1 MPRVKIQVSVQNLSI
16 PQDERT
22 VFLGESVVKK
32 GKVPVGQPL
41 TLRFGSERQEVSVV
55 PVAHSS
61 ALRLSPS
68 LAAGLGLHHGVKLCL
83 KYRPGQRVL
92 AIGPLIGVMV
102 PRVHRNLPERP
113 FGSITA
119 FCRELTSACALY
131 GAHVFF
137 LTPEEMNGN
146 PRTVSGWTWD
156 GGWARRTFPVPDVVY
171 NRLTSR
177 RYEQRPNVQQFM
189 KDAKTRYGTI
199 IFNEKYLNKTE
210 VFDALYREEPLRAV
224 LPESHLFK
232 NYQMLKSMSSRYD
245 TLFLKPAAGSLGKG
259 IILLRREPDGLYSCH
274 YARQSGTRT
283 RTFESLP
290 AVFKTLS
297 GKLKTRRY
305 QIQQGLNLIQIGGR
319 PVDFRALVQRDESG
333 QWSITSIVG
342 RIAGERHF
350 VSNLA
355 RGGTLSTV
363 AGALARSNL
372 YAGLH
377 AFAQAKLRRCALDVA
392 KGIETQ
398 IDAHFAELGIDLAVD
413 TDGKVWLLEVNSKPS
428 KEDNTPLSADVRKI
442 RPSVKR
448 IVRYARHAARF

>member
-1 MPRVKIQVSVQNLSI
+1 MARMKVQVSIQNLGI
-16 PQDERT
+16 PLDERT

-32 GKVPVGQPL
+32 GKVPVGQPV
-41 TLRFGSERQEVSVV
+41 TLSFGSYRQEVCVASV
-55 PVAHSS
+55 ARSS
-61 ALRLSPS
+61 ALRLPPA
-68 LAAGLGLHHGVKLCL
+68 LAAELGLHHGAKLCL
-83 KYRPGQRVL
+83 KYRSGQRTL

-102 PRVHRNLPERP
+102 PRVYRSLPERP
-113 FGSITA
+113 FGAITA
-119 FCRELTSACALY
+119 FCRELTNACALY

-146 PRTVSGWTWD
+146 PTTVSGWTWE
-156 GGWARRTFPVPDVVY
+156 GGWVRRTFPAPDVIY

-177 RYEQRPNVQQFM
+177 RYENRPNVQQFM
-189 KDAKTRYGTI
+189 KDVKTNYGAV
-199 IFNEKYLNKTE
+199 IFNEKFLNKTE
-210 VFDALYREEPLRAV
+210 VFDALKREEPLRAV
-224 LPESHLFK
+224 LPESHPLK
-232 NYQMLKSMSSRYD
+232 NYQMLKSMSSRHD

-259 IILLRREPDGLYSCH
+259 IILLRREPNGQYTCH
-274 YARQSGTRT
+274 YARPSGTRKQ
-283 RTFESLP
+283 TFDSLP
-290 AVFKTLS
+290 AVFKKLS
-297 GKLKTRRY
+297 GKLSTRRY
-305 QIQQGLNLIQIGGR
+305 QIQQGLDLIQVDGR

-363 AGALARSNL
+363 ADALARSNL
-372 YAGLH
+372 YAGMH
-377 AFAQAKLRRCALDVA
+377 PFVQAKLRRCALDIA

-428 KEDNTPLSADVRKI
+428 KDDNTPLSADARKI
-442 RPSVKR
+442 RPSVKHL
-448 IVRYARHAARF
+448 VRYARHAAHF